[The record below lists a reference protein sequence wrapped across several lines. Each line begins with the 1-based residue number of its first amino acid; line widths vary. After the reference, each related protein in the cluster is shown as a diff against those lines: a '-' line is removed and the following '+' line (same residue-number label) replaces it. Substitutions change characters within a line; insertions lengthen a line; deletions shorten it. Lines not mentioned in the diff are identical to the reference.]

1 MSEKQNGKVRLT
13 GQLKLYMELPAV
25 MAFLLAALNIW
36 IYRMDRRAGF
46 LMLFFVLIYIFM
58 VGYLY
63 IYSKSIVMKD
73 LVEFAAQYGIVQN
86 VLLKELAI
94 PYAILLDDGKAV
106 WMNEQFERVLGGK
119 PKGDAYI
126 SKYIP
131 ELNVSIF
138 PRQEGDVVEIEVYH
152 ADKEY
157 RAELRRVS
165 VEGFAE
171 TEKLLEMPEEKEY
184 FIAVYLQDVTELNRY
199 IKENEQQR
207 LVAGLIYIDNYDE
220 VVDSVE
226 EVRQSLLMALVDRK
240 INQYIAG
247 VDGIVKKMENDKYF
261 IVIKKQYFKQLEE
274 DKFSLLEDVK
284 SVNIGNNI
292 PATLSIGLG
301 SSTVSYAQ
309 SYNYAR
315 VAIDLALARGGDQ
328 AVIKDCDGITYYGG
342 RREQTAKNPRVKARV
357 KAEALREFIT
367 VKDKIFVMGHKLTD
381 VDAFGAAIGIYRAAA
396 ALEKNV
402 HIVINEISAS
412 LRPLYESYEKDR
424 SYPDDLFL
432 TSAEAIPMVDED
444 SMVIVV
450 DTNRPQMTEC
460 EELLKK
466 TRTIVVLDHHRQSSD
481 NIENALLS
489 YIEPY
494 ASSSCEMVSEVL
506 QYIVDDIKIPKL
518 EASSMY
524 AGIMIDTNNFV
535 NRTGVRT
542 FEAAAFLRRCGAD
555 ITLVRKMFRDD
566 MESYRAK
573 AEIISS
579 AEVYQQK
586 FAIAVGRD
594 LTIES
599 PTIIGAQAA
608 DELLDISGIKAS
620 FVLTE
625 YNGRIYVSARAI
637 DEVNVQIIMERFGG
651 GGHMNASGAQ
661 FDHTDMEKAV
671 ADLKKVLDD
680 MVKEGDI

>member
-1 MSEKQNGKVRLT
+1 M
-13 GQLKLYMELPAV
+13 
-25 MAFLLAALNIW
+25 
-36 IYRMDRRAGF
+36 
-46 LMLFFVLIYIFM
+46 
-58 VGYLY
+58 
-63 IYSKSIVMKD
+63 
-73 LVEFAAQYGIVQN
+73 
-86 VLLKELAI
+86 
-94 PYAILLDDGKAV
+94 
-106 WMNEQFERVLGGK
+106 
-119 PKGDAYI
+119 
-126 SKYIP
+126 
-131 ELNVSIF
+131 
-138 PRQEGDVVEIEVYH
+138 
-152 ADKEY
+152 
-157 RAELRRVS
+157 
-165 VEGFAE
+165 
-171 TEKLLEMPEEKEY
+171 
-184 FIAVYLQDVTELNRY
+184 
-199 IKENEQQR
+199 
-207 LVAGLIYIDNYDE
+207 
-220 VVDSVE
+220 
-226 EVRQSLLMALVDRK
+226 
-240 INQYIAG
+240 
-247 VDGIVKKMENDKYF
+247 
-261 IVIKKQYFKQLEE
+261 
-274 DKFSLLEDVK
+274 
-284 SVNIGNNI
+284 
-292 PATLSIGLG
+292 
-301 SSTVSYAQ
+301 
-309 SYNYAR
+309 
-315 VAIDLALARGGDQ
+315 
-328 AVIKDCDGITYYGG
+328 
-342 RREQTAKNPRVKARV
+342 
-357 KAEALREFIT
+357 
-367 VKDKIFVMGHKLTD
+367 KDKIFVMGHKLTD

-412 LRPLYESYEKDR
+412 LRPLYESYEKDS

-586 FAIAVGRD
+586 FAIAVGG
-594 LTIES
+594 T
-599 PTIIGAQAA
+599 
-608 DELLDISGIKAS
+608 
-620 FVLTE
+620 
-625 YNGRIYVSARAI
+625 
-637 DEVNVQIIMERFGG
+637 
-651 GGHMNASGAQ
+651 
-661 FDHTDMEKAV
+661 
-671 ADLKKVLDD
+671 
-680 MVKEGDI
+680 